1 MPYGIETGTW
11 GEFMAKDRYIA
22 ALVRMF
28 LSASDATK
36 RVILLY
42 ERNDQEKEELQVYSG
57 QLRKPK
63 TIKRNY
69 PRSAELCEV
78 LRSLGFILHYDE
90 TDDTYCLVFYST
102 KGPTKD
108 SLGSIIFNS

>member
-1 MPYGIETGTW
+1 
-11 GEFMAKDRYIA
+11 MAKDRYIA

-36 RVILLY
+36 RKRVLLLY
-42 ERNDQEKEELQVYSG
+42 EKNDQGKEELQVYSG

-90 TDDTYCLVFYST
+90 TDDTYCIVFYST
-102 KGPTKD
+102 KGPTED
-108 SLGSIIFNS
+108 SLGSITFNS